1 MELGVPCPGCGSL
14 ELLSTFNT
22 KGSLMV
28 LFSPLTRNYEK
39 EAGGPS
45 GPALSP
51 SPTADHS
58 TLSSSSIFL
67 SESPS
72 KGQDIKQAN

>member
-1 MELGVPCPGCGSL
+1 
-14 ELLSTFNT
+14 
-22 KGSLMV
+22 MV